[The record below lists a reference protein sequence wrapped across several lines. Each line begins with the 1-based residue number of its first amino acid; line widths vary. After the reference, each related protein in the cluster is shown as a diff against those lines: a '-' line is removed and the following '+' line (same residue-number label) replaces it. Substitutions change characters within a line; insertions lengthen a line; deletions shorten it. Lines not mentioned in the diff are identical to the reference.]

1 MMNKSVLLLFVS
13 ALFSQAFAAD
23 NKQALLKAADVIE
36 SQFYSVKVAQSLS
49 NYVREKE
56 FLKKYSE
63 LSDKQEFAE
72 KISQELRTLSGD
84 NHIGIVYSESD
95 VKRYKLR
102 EQAQSNKQA
111 EQENAKNYQRK
122 LAESKAANFGIQQ
135 VRMLEGNIGYIE
147 FSYFD
152 GFVDESTPVYDA
164 AMNFLEN
171 SEVVIIDLRRNG
183 GGNSRILPLVLG
195 YFLGP
200 EHIHFADKIERWKN
214 KHTKLLT
221 ASSENGAK
229 HFDKPLYIL
238 TSGTTFS
245 LAEHFTY
252 HLKAFSRATIVGERT
267 YGGGK
272 AFDPVVLNDEFY
284 LRLPRIEMNNAIT
297 GKMFEEGIGISPDI
311 DISSEL
317 AFDVAYLDA
326 LKTLKNQNSNEESKS
341 YYNWLLRV
349 LAARVNRST
358 LQFDLP
364 SLASN
369 HKFGEFVF
377 EAKAG
382 ELWMSF
388 RGLPKVK
395 LINLGNGYFYDDRS
409 IQRQFLFKEHN
420 GQLEL
425 HIFRHGHQP
434 KIIAEK

>member
-1 MMNKSVLLLFVS
+1 MNKLILLLIVSVL
-13 ALFSQAFAAD
+13 FSHAYAAD
-23 NKQALLKAADVIE
+23 NKQALLQAADVIE
-36 SQFYSVKVAQSLS
+36 SQFYSEKVAQSLS
-49 NYVREKE
+49 SHLRKKE

-63 LSDKQEFAE
+63 LRDKQEFAE
-72 KISQELRTLSGD
+72 KVSQELRTLSGD
-84 NHIGIVYSESD
+84 NHIGIVYSEKD

-102 EQAQSNKQA
+102 AQAQSNKQA
-111 EQENAKNYQRK
+111 EQENARNYQRK

-135 VRMLEGNIGYIE
+135 VRMLEGNVGYIE

-152 GFVDESTPVYDA
+152 GFVDESTPVYDSV
-164 AMNFLEN
+164 MNFLEN
-171 SEVVIIDLRRNG
+171 SEMVIIDLRRNG

-200 EHIHFADKIERWKN
+200 EPIHFADKIERWQN

-221 ASSENGAK
+221 ISSANGAK
-229 HFDKPLYIL
+229 HFNKPLYIL

-252 HLKAFSRATIVGERT
+252 HLKAFSRATVVGERT

-284 LRLPRIEMNNAIT
+284 LRLPRIEMNNSIT
-297 GKMFEEGIGISPDI
+297 GKMFEEGTGLFPDI
-311 DISSEL
+311 NTSSEL

-326 LKTLKNQNSNEESKS
+326 LKVLKSQNADEENKS
-341 YYNWLLRV
+341 YYNWLSRTV
-349 LAARVNRST
+349 GARVNRDS
-358 LQFDLP
+358 LKFYLPDLVR
-364 SLASN
+364 N

-377 EAKAG
+377 EVKSG

-388 RGLPKVK
+388 RGLPWVK

-420 GQLEL
+420 GKTEL
-425 HIFRHGHQP
+425 HVFRLWHQP
-434 KIIAEK
+434 KVIVEN

>member
-1 MMNKSVLLLFVS
+1 MNKSILFLIASV
-13 ALFSQAFAAD
+13 LFSHAFAAD

-36 SQFYSVKVAQSLS
+36 AQFYSEKIAQSLS
-49 NYVREKE
+49 RYMREKE
-56 FLKKYSE
+56 FLEKYSE
-63 LSDKQEFAE
+63 LGDKQEFAE
-72 KISQELRTLSGD
+72 KVSQELRTLSGD
-84 NHIGIVYSESD
+84 NHIGIVYSKKD

-102 EQAQSNKQA
+102 EQAKSNKQA
-111 EQENAKNYQRK
+111 ERENAKNYQRK
-122 LAESKAANFGIQQ
+122 MAESKADNFGIQQ

-164 AMNFLEN
+164 AMNFLES

-200 EHIHFADKIERWKN
+200 EQIHFANKIERWKN
-214 KHTKLLT
+214 QQTRLLT
-221 ASSENGAK
+221 INSENGAK

-245 LAEHFTY
+245 LAEQFTY
-252 HLKAFSRATIVGERT
+252 HLKAFSRAIIVGERT

-272 AFDPVVLNDEFY
+272 AFDPVVLDDEFY
-284 LRLPRIEMNNAIT
+284 LRLPRIEINNVIT
-297 GKMFEEGIGISPDI
+297 GKTFEEGIGISPDI
-311 DISSEL
+311 NTSADR
-317 AFDVAYLDA
+317 AFNTAYLDA
-326 LKTLKNQNSNEESKS
+326 LKVLKNQNTDEEKKS
-341 YYNWLLRV
+341 YYNWLSRV
-349 LAARVNRST
+349 VNARANRDSLQSNLPNLAKI
-358 LQFDLP
+358 
-364 SLASN
+364 

-388 RGLPKVK
+388 RGLPMVK
-395 LINLGNGYFYDDRS
+395 LINLGKGYFYDDRS

-420 GQLEL
+420 EQLEL
-425 HIFRHGHQP
+425 HVFRLGHQP
-434 KIIAEK
+434 RVLVEK